1 MPYMCMGDGSRVT
14 ATSRLIPQA
23 PSAASVTARRT
34 RSARVR
40 RWSDGASRGRAA
52 SVYTSTGASG
62 STRMIGRNA
71 KMAVGQKRR
80 RRLLLRRLI
89 PCGSSPTIGRRRSA
103 WHAGRTSWYGR
114 HRSPTRCG
122 LPRPRH
128 RPQESKA
135 IATRPQ
141 GTKDAEPSALGV
153 HEQAALGASC
163 ALRAGSINRAHA
175 APSHS

>member
-1 MPYMCMGDGSRVT
+1 MYTGGGSNAT

-23 PSAASVTARRT
+23 PPAASATAKRTRYARRL
-34 RSARVR
+34 SAVDR
-40 RWSDGASRGRAA
+40 SRGRAA
-52 SVYTSTGASG
+52 SAYTRTGASG